1 MVQKSM
7 INGLKDWR
15 RVKSVRRTET
25 SLKKTVEKRLKW
37 QGEKI

>member
-25 SLKKTVEKRLKW
+25 SLKKRLKW

>member
-1 MVQKSM
+1 MVLKSM

-25 SLKKTVEKRLKW
+25 SLKTDKKRLLYGK
-37 QGEKI
+37 